1 MENKINDNLQQAL
14 DSFKAHDY
22 QKAIDA
28 FNLVLEEDNNNP
40 NVLNNIGLCY
50 SKMAKDD
57 LASEYFIKTLSFNPK
72 SVQTYINLADVYYRN
87 KNIVEAINLLE
98 NGVTLMPQEI
108 ALKHYLSRFYV
119 EDCRY
124 DLAMDQLFEILDI
137 DEDNVDAYWDLGN
150 IQFEL
155 GDYDSA
161 VENYENVLDKVNDNA
176 VLYYQTA
183 ITYEANDNVDK
194 AISNHL
200 KAISC
205 NENFHPSYKKLGIL
219 FMARNDKESAIEYFQ
234 DYLNFDLP
242 DEEKKNI
249 ENLISRISN

>member
-1 MENKINDNLQQAL
+1 MENKINDDLQLAL
-14 DSFKAHDY
+14 DSFKAGEY
-22 QKAIDA
+22 EKAIDA
-28 FNLVLEEDNNNP
+28 FKLVLQHDNNNP

-50 SKMAKDD
+50 SKLAKDD
-57 LASEYFIKTLSFNPK
+57 LASEYFIKALSFNSK

-87 KNIVEAINLLE
+87 KNIIEAINLLE

-137 DEDNVDAYWDLGN
+137 DEDNLDAYWDLGN

-161 VENYENVLDKVNDNA
+161 VENYENVLEKVTDNA

-200 KAISC
+200 KALAV

-219 FMARNDKESAIEYFQ
+219 FMARGDKESALEYLE

-242 DEEKKNI
+242 ADEKQNI
-249 ENLISRISN
+249 QDLINRINK

>member
-1 MENKINDNLQQAL
+1 MENEINIDLQQAL
-14 DSFKAHDY
+14 DAFKATDY
-22 QKAIDA
+22 EKAVKS
-28 FNLVLEEDNNNP
+28 FLKVLEKDKNNP
-40 NVLNNIGLCY
+40 NILNNIGLCY
-50 SKMAKDD
+50 AKLAKDD
-57 LASEYFIKTLSFNPK
+57 LAIEYFLKALSFNPK
-72 SVQTYINLADVYYRN
+72 SVQTYINLSDVYYRN
-87 KNIVEAINLLE
+87 KNIIEAINLLE

-124 DLAMDQLFEILDI
+124 DLAMYQLFEILDI

-161 VENYENVLDKVNDNA
+161 AENYENVLEKVTDNA
-176 VLYYQTA
+176 VLYYQAA
-183 ITYEANDNVDK
+183 ITYEANDNTDK

-219 FMARNDKESAIEYFQ
+219 FLARNDKESAIEYFQ

-242 DEEKKNI
+242 SDEKKNI
-249 ENLISRISN
+249 EEIISRISK